1 MFAFFFTYVAVPPPR
16 WTYIWW
22 VAELQKYLI
31 IMISCHCCC
40 CCRFSIH
47 KRATITTAATST
59 TRADTPK
66 QVKDGGGRCVQLIK
80 YTKKCVES
88 GGGRKIRKKKLVHAL
103 IYPYWIIEA
112 ASKPANKQ
120 VSEHTRVW
128 GLDIFFR
135 LFLNGFST
143 CSSSAGISPN
153 SPHTTIITFLL
164 WGAQE
169 WLNGSEGRKKTE
181 EDEAAAVKCVWTE
194 RKV

>member
-1 MFAFFFTYVAVPPPR
+1 
-16 WTYIWW
+16 
-22 VAELQKYLI
+22 
-31 IMISCHCCC
+31 MISCHCC

-47 KRATITTAATST
+47 KRATITAATTST

-88 GGGRKIRKKKLVHAL
+88 GGGRKKEKKLVHAL

-128 GLDIFFR
+128 GLDIFFFSSFSKW
-135 LFLNGFST
+135 LFNMQQFGRHLTKFTSHHHHH
-143 CSSSAGISPN
+143 CSSVGDTGVVEREWREKKHRRRRSSSSKMCLNRAKSISKSWWQIFGERYGN
-153 SPHTTIITFLL
+153 LSL
-164 WGAQE
+164 W
-169 WLNGSEGRKKTE
+169 
-181 EDEAAAVKCVWTE
+181 KCL
-194 RKV
+194 